1 MFKSIM
7 FNLNQGS
14 LYIFLLTSFFCYAQ
28 ENIFDVARTGSVEDV
43 KVLMSINSDTINSVN
58 SNGYLPLTLACY
70 RGNDDVAI
78 YLASHVK
85 HIDGT
90 SDYGTPLMA
99 AVYKNRPTIVE
110 HLLKLKANPNA
121 ADVNGT
127 TPLHYAIILRS
138 EEIIKLL
145 MEANADVNF
154 KDNRGNT
161 AIDYAAMTQN
171 ESIIQLINK
180 K

>member
-1 MFKSIM
+1 M
-7 FNLNQGS
+7 FNLRQGS
-14 LYIFLLTSFFCYAQ
+14 LCFFLLISFFSYSQ
-28 ENIFDVARTGSVEDV
+28 KSIFDVARSGSIEDV
-43 KVLMSINSDTINSVN
+43 KLLMSINSDTINSVN

-90 SDYGTPLMA
+90 SEYGTPLMA
-99 AVYKNRPTIVE
+99 AVYKNKPIIVE
-110 HLLKLKANPNA
+110 HLLKLKANANF
-121 ADVNGT
+121 ADANGT

-138 EEIIKLL
+138 EPIIKLL

-161 AIDYAAMTQN
+161 AKDYAAMTQN
-171 ESIIQLINK
+171 ETIIQLINK

>member
-1 MFKSIM
+1 M
-7 FNLNQGS
+7 FNLKHGS
-14 LYIFLLTSFFCYAQ
+14 LFAFLLISFFCYGQ
-28 ENIFDVARTGSVEDV
+28 KNIFDVARSGTIEEV
-43 KVLMSINSDTINSVN
+43 KELMSINSDTINSVN

-70 RGNDDVAI
+70 RGNNDVAI

-99 AVYKNRPTIVE
+99 AVYKNKPAIVE
-110 HLLKLKANPNA
+110 HLLKLKANANF
-121 ADVNGT
+121 ADANGT

-138 EEIIKLL
+138 EPIIKLL
-145 MEANADVNF
+145 IDANADVNF

-171 ESIIQLINK
+171 DTIIQLINK

>member
-1 MFKSIM
+1 M
-7 FNLNQGS
+7 FNLKQGS
-14 LYIFLLTSFFCYAQ
+14 FYVFFLLCFVSYGQ
-28 ENIFDVARTGSVEDV
+28 KNIFDVARSGTIEDV
-43 KVLMSINSDTINSVN
+43 KELMAINSDTINAVN

-70 RGNDDVAI
+70 RGNEDVAI
-78 YLASHVK
+78 YLASRVK

-99 AVYKNRPTIVE
+99 AVYKNKPVIVE
-110 HLLKLKANPNA
+110 QLLKLNANSNF
-121 ADVNGT
+121 ADANGT

-138 EEIIKLL
+138 EPIIKLL
-145 MEANADVNF
+145 MEANADVNY

-161 AIDYAAMTQN
+161 ALDYAAMTQN
-171 ESIIQLINK
+171 ETIIQLINK

>member
-1 MFKSIM
+1 
-7 FNLNQGS
+7 
-14 LYIFLLTSFFCYAQ
+14 
-28 ENIFDVARTGSVEDV
+28 
-43 KVLMSINSDTINSVN
+43 MSINSDTINAVS

-78 YLASHVK
+78 FLASHVK

-90 SDYGTPLMA
+90 RDYGTPLMA

-138 EEIIKLL
+138 EPIIKLL
-145 MEANADVNF
+145 MEASADVNF

-161 AIDYAAMTQN
+161 ALDYAAMTQN

>member
-1 MFKSIM
+1 MY
-7 FNLNQGS
+7 NLKQGS
-14 LYIFLLTSFFCYAQ
+14 VCVFLLISFFSYSQ
-28 ENIFDVARTGSVEDV
+28 KNIFDVARSGTVEDV
-43 KVLMSINSDTINSVN
+43 KDLMAINADTINAIDA
-58 SNGYLPLTLACY
+58 NGHLPLTLACY
-70 RGNDDVAI
+70 KGKEDVAV

-85 HIDGT
+85 NIDGV

-99 AVYKNRPTIVE
+99 AVYKNRPMIVE
-110 HLLKLKANPNA
+110 HLLTLNANANI
-121 ADVNGT
+121 ADANGT

-138 EEIIKLL
+138 ESIIKLL
-145 MEANADVNF
+145 MEADADVNF
-154 KDNRGNT
+154 KDKRGNN